1 MQPSD
6 VPLTAAE
13 SLAVDEAAER
23 LAAHGLLPLD
33 APLVVIGSDAMAV
46 AAGERLTPSEVRV
59 FHDLVPVTT
68 PAPAVPGVTSHRH
81 ELTADLFTDARLVL
95 VSLPKSLA
103 ELDEI
108 ASLAAHSA
116 RSDTWLCGA
125 AREKD
130 MTPTMNEV
138 LARHFSTVEASR
150 GRRKARA
157 LIARHPRTDAE
168 HGAHPRRAVISE
180 LGFDVLAHGGAFAGA
195 KLDIGT
201 RALLA
206 TLAAGL
212 ERADITSDAAVTALD
227 LGSGTGVLATALAR
241 RLPNARVL
249 ASDRSWAA
257 VASTTATARDAGVT
271 VTVTH
276 EDAAA
281 SIPDASIDLVL
292 LNPPFHD
299 GHAVVDDMADHLF
312 RAAARV
318 LRPGGALITVY
329 NSHLRHRAA
338 LERLVGPTAQLDRTP
353 KFTVTFTRRR

>member
-13 SLAVDEAAER
+13 SLAIDEATER
-23 LAAHGLLPLD
+23 LTAHAMLPLD
-33 APLVVIGSDAMAV
+33 APLVVIGSDV
-46 AAGERLTPSEVRV
+46 SAAAAAAALAPSEVRV
-59 FHDLVPVTT
+59 FHDLIPVTT
-68 PAPAVPGVTSHRH
+68 PAPAVPGVTAHRH
-81 ELTADLFTDARLVL
+81 ELAAELFADARLVL
-95 VSLPKSLA
+95 AMLPKSLA

-108 ASLAAHSA
+108 ATLAARYG
-116 RSDTWLCGA
+116 RSDLWFCGA
-125 AREKD
+125 ARDKD
-130 MTPTMNEV
+130 MTVAMNEV
-138 LARHFSTVEASR
+138 LARHFATVEASR

-157 LIARHPRTDAE
+157 LIARGPRTDADLPVY
-168 HGAHPRRAVISE
+168 PRRAVISE

-212 ERADITSDAAVTALD
+212 ERAGIASDAAVTALD

-241 RLPNARVL
+241 RLPNAQVL

-257 VASTTATARDAGVT
+257 VASTTATALDAEVD

-281 SIPDASIDLVL
+281 SVPDASVDLVL

-299 GHAVVDDMADHLF
+299 GHAVIDDMADHLF
-312 RAAARV
+312 GAAARV
-318 LRPGGALITVY
+318 LRPGGALLTVY

-338 LERLVGPTAQLDRTP
+338 LERLVGPTDQLDRTP